1 MAKIDP
7 DAKLNGPSGSLRAH
21 SLRTVLEAVIEEY
34 AQNAGTDFMG
44 AFRDALTD
52 LKHIAD
58 EKEIDFDE
66 TVIVALEVAA
76 QETEKHIAEA
86 VPDPL
91 KTEYFTF
98 AGGSFYKIEG
108 GIVSAYF
115 QKYKT
120 WEPIPDSAGMAE
132 WVRKNMTKIN
142 DVRMPTRSLIPDQR
156 PEAGGPNSASR

>member
-7 DAKLNGPSGSLRAH
+7 DAKLRKM
-21 SLRTVLEAVIEEY
+21 LEAVIEEY

-44 AFRDALTD
+44 AFRDALTN

-58 EKEIDFDE
+58 EKGIDFAE

-86 VPDPL
+86 APDP
-91 KTEYFTF
+91 EYFIF
-98 AGGSFYKIEG
+98 AGAATLGLDGGSFYKIEG

-115 QKYKT
+115 KKYKT
-120 WEPIPDSAGMAE
+120 WEPIPGTLAE
-132 WVRKNMTKIN
+132 WARKNMTKIN
-142 DVRMPTRSLIPDQR
+142 AALVPLEAFVAPASG
-156 PEAGGPNSASR
+156 PEAGGPGR

>member
-7 DAKLNGPSGSLRAH
+7 DAKL
-21 SLRTVLEAVIEEY
+21 RTMLEAVIEEY